1 MEIENISYIY
11 GHKRLYR
18 IALRP
23 VINDFLVTKMTTK
36 RDNKKKFNWNL
47 RENAVAAVISFLA
60 SKKIFN
66 SAFFIFQEWFIG
78 LLITEKM

>member
-36 RDNKKKFNWNL
+36 RDNKKKSI
-47 RENAVAAVISFLA
+47 ETCE
-60 SKKIFN
+60 KT
-66 SAFFIFQEWFIG
+66 
-78 LLITEKM
+78 LLQP